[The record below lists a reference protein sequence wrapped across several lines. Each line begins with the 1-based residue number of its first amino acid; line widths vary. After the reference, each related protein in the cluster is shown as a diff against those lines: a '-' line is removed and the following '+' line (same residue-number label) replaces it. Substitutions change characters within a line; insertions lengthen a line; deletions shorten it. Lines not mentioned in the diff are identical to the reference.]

1 MTEEHPLGAVCGHD
15 DLAHLPP
22 KERARMR
29 RLRDWLAARSWKPSQ
44 AMAVL
49 CGYDPEVG
57 RNTGGADMSFLPR
70 ADVFYGVP
78 FDAREPE
85 DLWALEAGLED
96 QHGYIGGLR
105 LTTMPPKEA
114 IAKTV
119 AAGVPIPWLK
129 IARDDPE
136 CRKYLPPEAMD
147 ASADASRVPLTRKE
161 VASRGGQAK
170 RDKDP
175 KRQRFFPF
183 VRELHDSGFATAEII
198 RQLVDR
204 HGDEPDENLPSSG
217 AVYRWVGQIKAAAR
231 ARKAEG

>member
-1 MTEEHPLGAVCGHD
+1 MTEEEHPLGAVCGYD
-15 DLAHLPP
+15 DLAHLLP

-29 RLRDWLAARSWKPSQ
+29 RLRDWLAVRSWKPSQ

-57 RNTGGADMSFLPR
+57 RNTGGADMSFLPG

-78 FDAREPE
+78 FGAREPE
-85 DLWALEAGLED
+85 DLWALDAGLED
-96 QHGYIGGLR
+96 QHGYVGGLR

-129 IARDDPE
+129 IARDDLE
-136 CRKYLPPEAMD
+136 CRKYLPPEALD
-147 ASADASRVPLTRKE
+147 TSADAPRVPLTRKE

-170 RDKDP
+170 RDKD
-175 KRQRFFPF
+175 RQRAKWHGRVEKLLAEDWKP
-183 VRELHDSGFATAEII
+183 AEILASFEEEDDAPPQSTLYGWCAKI
-198 RQLVDR
+198 
-204 HGDEPDENLPSSG
+204 
-217 AVYRWVGQIKAAAR
+217 R
-231 ARKAEG
+231 ARRGSD